1 MRANNSAY
9 PTDPIQSQP
18 YGKKVIALR
27 AQNFG
32 NSNKIKQITANDVL
46 NTYQN
51 VFNPKDKTV

>member
-32 NSNKIKQITANDVL
+32 NSNKITANDVL